1 MNNHDYVQNAIKTES
16 VPESVNIEIQPF
28 DAMMQFAVMASKI
41 MNAMK
46 RQLFYNKP
54 PNAEEFSG
62 FVDSAIMA
70 VEFLESQVQS
80 KLLTDPGALKAWM
93 GARNIEL
100 APEVAEAIDRRKNA
114 TNIRLLHAAIG
125 IFTESGELLEALVEA
140 AETGTLDKV
149 NFAEEIGDVQWY
161 AAIASD
167 ETGVSLDAIQKTN
180 IAKLKKRYPQ
190 KFDAELAVNR
200 DVKGERAILEGAVK

>member
-93 GARNIEL
+93 EARNIEL

>member
-93 GARNIEL
+93 EARNIEL

-125 IFTESGELLEALVEA
+125 IFTESGELLEALVEV